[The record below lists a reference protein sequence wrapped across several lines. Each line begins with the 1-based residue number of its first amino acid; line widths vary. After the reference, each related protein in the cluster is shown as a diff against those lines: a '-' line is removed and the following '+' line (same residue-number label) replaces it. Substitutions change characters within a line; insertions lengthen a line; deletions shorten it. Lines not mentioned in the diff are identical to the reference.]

1 MQIKFVI
8 KLYTNHNTLLVKHAT
23 YQKSES
29 FRGVSLSKLDN
40 TVNNNSIF
48 NTKCLE
54 FSTKCYVFFHFH
66 NPTCAYNHPYN
77 LHQRSVT
84 PLQLFFTYLFGPY
97 LLIKSS
103 LQSPLTLP
111 FSTPQLFSTSLF
123 LLTAIPTTYIE
134 SIFPTSDIQPNQAV
148 SRDQ

>member
-1 MQIKFVI
+1 MLIKFVI

-29 FRGVSLSKLDN
+29 FRGVFLSKLDN

-111 FSTPQLFSTSLF
+111 FSTPQLFFTSLF
-123 LLTAIPTTYIE
+123 LLTAIPTIYIE
-134 SIFPTSDIQPNQAV
+134 SIFPTSDI
-148 SRDQ
+148 